1 MSKAN
6 RQTDPLLDELRHWG
20 GPDQMSAFEA
30 VMWLAEVDPR
40 LRSTI
45 VSIMVFDSTPDWAR
59 LQAEFRWL
67 VAAVRRFRQKVVVPA
82 RIGNPTW
89 VEDPDFDFDYH
100 LRRQQ
105 LPAPGSERQMFD
117 AAGLIAMA
125 PFDRARPPWE
135 ATLLEGLDG
144 GRAALV
150 LKMHHAATDGL
161 GIVQLLQR
169 IFHKDREAL
178 PRPAPAVPRARRAAS
193 ARSLGLKTLRSR
205 LAALPATAVGTAGAL
220 GRKASALLKYPE
232 DVQQTLDYLASARR
246 MLGIKPVPGS
256 GLFKRRSLSWRLDG
270 IELPLADFKAASKA
284 AAASINDLFLAGLIG
299 GFRRYHERLGVPPRP
314 MPIGFPISLRTE
326 ADAMGGNKFAG
337 SQYAAPMAERDPIA
351 RIRHIQQFVRDT
363 RAEPALDVMIR
374 MMPVVTRLPI
384 GVVTKLTADFT
395 TAQDA
400 QISNVPGIPHP
411 VYFAGARVVQYWPY
425 APVPGCGMMIAMLSH
440 DGRCCIGINSDRAAV
455 TEPELLLECF
465 REGLDEVL
473 ALGRVATAPDR
484 HHQPPP
490 AAPAAPKTRSKSR
503 SQTTRAES
511 R

>member
-1 MSKAN
+1 MSKAEPK
-6 RQTDPLLDELRHWG
+6 DSALLDELRHWG
-20 GPDQMSAFEA
+20 GPDEMSAFES

-45 VSIMVFDSTPDWAR
+45 VSIMVFDTAPEWGR

-67 VAAVRRFRQKVVVPA
+67 VAAVRRFRQKVVVPKGA
-82 RIGNPTW
+82 GNPTW
-89 VEDPDFDFDYH
+89 VEDPAFDFDYH
-100 LRRQQ
+100 VRRQQ
-105 LPAPGSERQMFD
+105 LPVPGSERQMFD
-117 AAGLIAMA
+117 AAGIIAMQ

-169 IFHKDREAL
+169 IFHRDRDGQ
-178 PRPAPAVPRARRAAS
+178 PRPVPAVSRSRKAAS

-205 LAALPATAVGTAGAL
+205 LIALPAAARDLAGAL
-220 GRKASALLKYPE
+220 GSTASSLLKYPE
-232 DVQQTLDYLASARR
+232 DTRQALAYLTSAKR

-256 GLFKRRSLSWRLDG
+256 GMFRRRSLSWRLDG
-270 IELPLADFKAASKA
+270 IELPLAAFKAASKA
-284 AAASINDLFLAGLIG
+284 ADASINDLFLAGLIG
-299 GFRRYHERLGVPPRP
+299 GFRLYHERLGVSIKQ
-314 MPIGFPISLRTE
+314 MPIGFPISLRT
-326 ADAMGGNKFAG
+326 ADDAMGGNKFAG
-337 SQYAAPMAERDPIA
+337 SQYAAPVAERDPIA
-351 RIRHIQQFVRDT
+351 RIRHIQQFVRET

-400 QISNVPGIPHP
+400 QISNVPGIPYP
-411 VYFAGARVVQYWPY
+411 VYFAGAEVQQYWPY

-440 DGRCCIGINSDRAAV
+440 NGRCCVGINSDRAAV
-455 TEPELLLECF
+455 TEPELLLEAF

-473 ALGRVATAPDR
+473 ALGR
-484 HHQPPP
+484 PP
-490 AAPAAPKTRSKSR
+490 AAATQASSARGKIPAMTQDP
-503 SQTTRAES
+503 
-511 R
+511 

>member
-6 RQTDPLLDELRHWG
+6 KQVDPLLDELRDWG
-20 GPDQMSAFEA
+20 GPDEMSAFES

-45 VSIMVFDSTPDWAR
+45 VSIMVFDVTPEWER
-59 LQAEFRWL
+59 LQAELRWL
-67 VAAVRRFRQKVVVPA
+67 VAAARRFRQKVVVPQGL
-82 RIGNPTW
+82 GNPTW

-100 LRRQQ
+100 VRRQQ
-105 LPAPGSERQMFD
+105 LPAPGSDRQMFD
-117 AAGLIAMA
+117 AASIIAMQ

-135 ATLLEGLDG
+135 ATLLEGIGG

-161 GIVQLLQR
+161 GIVQLMQR
-169 IFHKDREAL
+169 IFHKDRDAL
-178 PRPAPAVPRARRAAS
+178 PRPVPAVPRSRKAATS
-193 ARSLGLKTLRSR
+193 RSLGLKALRGR
-205 LAALPATAVGTAGAL
+205 LAALPATAVDTAGAL

-232 DVQQTLDYLASARR
+232 DVQQTLDYLSSAKR

-270 IELPLADFKAASKA
+270 IEVPLAEFKAASKA
-284 AAASINDLFLAGLIG
+284 ANGSINDLFLAGMIG
-299 GFRRYHERLGVPPRP
+299 GFRIYHERLGVSIKQ

-326 ADAMGGNKFAG
+326 ADTMGGNKFAG
-337 SQYAAPMAERDPIA
+337 SQYAAPVSEKDPIA
-351 RIRHIQQFVRDT
+351 RIRHIQHFVRDT

-374 MMPVVTRLPI
+374 MMPVVTKLPI
-384 GVVTKLTADFT
+384 GLVTKLTADFT

-400 QISNVPGIPHP
+400 QISNVPGIPYP
-411 VYFAGARVVQYWPY
+411 VYFAGAHVEQYWPY

-440 DGRCCIGINSDRAAV
+440 NGRCCIGINSDRAAV

-473 ALGRVATAPDR
+473 ALGRTAAK
-484 HHQPPP
+484 
-490 AAPAAPKTRSKSR
+490 AAPAGKS
-503 SQTTRAES
+503 TVKDPN
-511 R
+511 